1 MYLFYITMNFL
12 TLRSGKKQSGLA
24 AIARYGQLILLLSVA
39 FLEGCRPNTDDVVQ
53 PVTSYGRTADQY
65 SAEVATKWSGL
76 QLKLAQTT
84 AGNTPPVVSRALG
97 YAGLTL
103 YESIVPGLPTHRS
116 LAGQLTGLTTLPK
129 PETNQEYNW
138 ALSANAAEATILRSL
153 WANTSDANKK
163 LIDSLETALS
173 ASFGKDVPE
182 AVVGRSVAFGKGIG
196 DAIFAYAKTDGGHEG
211 YTRNFPA
218 SYVVPTGAGLWRPTS
233 AQLIPMQPTWGQ
245 NRSFVTANATTDPPG
260 PTTFSTQTNSPFFI
274 QAMEVYSVSKSLTD
288 EQKAIALFWSDDPG
302 KTFTPPGHGISIATQ
317 ILQKEK
323 ATLAKAAETYA
334 KIGIATTDAFI
345 ACWRCKFKFNTIR
358 PVSYINQTI
367 DPLWKSLLTTP
378 PFPEYTSGHS
388 SGSGAAALILEDQF
402 GTNYAFT
409 DHSHDARGLTA
420 RSFKSFREYG
430 EEAAIS
436 RLYGGIHYRYSNEQ
450 GLANGR
456 RIGQNVVALGWRK

>member
-1 MYLFYITMNFL
+1 MNFS
-12 TLRSGKKQSGLA
+12 TLCSGSKQPGLA
-24 AIARYGQLILLLSVA
+24 AKANYAPFVLLVLFSL
-39 FLEGCRPNTDDVVQ
+39 LEGCRPNAGDVVQ
-53 PVTSYGRTADQY
+53 PATSNGKTADQY
-65 SAEVATKWSGL
+65 DAEVATKWSDL

-103 YESIVPGLPTHRS
+103 YEAIVPGLPTHRS
-116 LAGQLTGLTTLPK
+116 LAGQLTGLATLPK
-129 PETNQEYNW
+129 PELNQEYNW
-138 ALSANAAEATILRSL
+138 SLSANAAEATILRSL

-163 LIDSLETALS
+163 RVDSLETALS
-173 ASFGKDVPE
+173 ASLGKDVPE
-182 AVVGRSVAFGKGIG
+182 AVVSRSVTFGKSIG
-196 DAIFAYAKTDGGHEG
+196 DAVFAYAKTDGGDEG

-218 SYVVPTGAGLWRPTS
+218 SYVVPTGPGFWRPTS

-245 NRSFVTANATTDPPG
+245 NRSFVTDNATTDPPG
-260 PTTFSTQTNSPFFI
+260 PTTFSTQVNSPFFA
-274 QAMEVYSVSKSLTD
+274 QAMDVYSVGKNLTA

-302 KTFTPPGHGISIATQ
+302 KTFTPPGHGVSIATQ
-317 ILQKEK
+317 VLLKER

-345 ACWRCKFKFNTIR
+345 ACWRCKFKFNLMR
-358 PVSYINQTI
+358 PVTYINQAI
-367 DPLWKSLLTTP
+367 DPVWKPLLATP

-402 GTNYAFT
+402 GPNYAFT
-409 DHSHDARGLTA
+409 DHSHDTRGLTA
-420 RSFKSFREYG
+420 RSFNSFREYS
-430 EEAAIS
+430 EEAALS
-436 RLYGGIHYRYSNEQ
+436 RLYGGIHYRYGNEQ